1 MRFCVFLILM
11 EIIMKSLIAFPLAVL
26 MFVSFQASA
35 LCLNIADSYTGI
47 MQPND
52 EITVYGP
59 FKITGANG
67 CSAAN
72 IDATVSAGGAGSAP
86 AIFIERE
93 VGSSWSRVSFSIG
106 TNASY
111 VGPFGTYRVRLKN
124 ETSASK
130 SYSGTVR
137 YGR

>member
-1 MRFCVFLILM
+1 M
-11 EIIMKSLIAFPLAVL
+11 EIIMKSLIALPLAVL